1 MNRYTE
7 ILDSIERRIA
17 TDGLQNHD
25 ADLATI
31 ANILVRTGTLP
42 TVAGILT
49 DPTQPEPARMRALAR
64 ATRAIRAADGP
75 SLVPARAA

>member
-7 ILDSIERRIA
+7 TLDRIERRIA

-25 ADLATI
+25 ADLTMI

-42 TVAGILT
+42 TVAGILA
-49 DPTQPEPARMRALAR
+49 DPAQPEPARMRALAR
-64 ATRAIRAADGP
+64 ATNAIRAADGLSP
-75 SLVPARAA
+75 VPARAA